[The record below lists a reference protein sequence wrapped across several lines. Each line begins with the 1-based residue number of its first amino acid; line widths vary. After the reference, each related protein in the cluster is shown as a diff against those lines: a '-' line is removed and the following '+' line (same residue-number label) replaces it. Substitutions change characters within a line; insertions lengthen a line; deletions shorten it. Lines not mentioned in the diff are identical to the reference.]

1 MSSEDINR
9 RRTSNCPTL
18 ADEHDWSD
26 ADQVQ
31 QKIDYSIIPR
41 NTSFGSISAHIDNLS
56 ELRHASLD
64 ELKGMTNPKVGNH
77 NTDTAEG
84 FKKYGWFATTTNR
97 LVMGSKD
104 KHSKDEKKSLD
115 ELSKYGSS
123 TSSSALSKKMEKR
136 YGASSSN
143 ISDISLRGSF
153 EEDLADS
160 YNPTQTQLSQSE
172 SVEESILGVDAF
184 RVFSNTV
191 LVEEVSNKPVQ
202 VNVCWRQSFINTK
215 ITLDTLVKD
224 AIFTIVQDIKAE
236 KSIAND
242 IDMISD
248 LSLLVLGKVDYN
260 SPGLRVWLNP
270 DSNFA
275 IYDIKQGDELL
286 LKYTLDIGVVLVS
299 IPARS
304 TKIHL
309 EYNFDFLVS
318 HAIAML
324 RNPDSDTHLDK
335 KERWGLY
342 CPRFGMWLDETKT
355 LFSYNFTTDTIL
367 ELRALVNEFLLR
379 LYLPDFDQKIAI
391 KVLPSL
397 LVSDVMAMVQC
408 QLHNRKLKLYTNGQ
422 YGLFITSTD
431 SWMQPDAVIESYAM
445 AKTESI
451 HFCIQY
457 QFVAIQ
463 TPNENLNIPVDKQ
476 MLVHSMLKKL
486 EQETQNANHESYSLY
501 LPTNEKLKDTEV
513 LWNVIKDI
521 SSTDKLRYRLT
532 SQKALISA
540 LKVESTESNSLVN
553 QTKLDLSMSFLSQ
566 GVYGENTDMSVWDEV
581 LTPDTIQMDVTEPS
595 RILSATLNKLVEK
608 LTEEK
613 GQGTTAYLDFVKT
626 FLLTYQSFTT
636 SEILLQKLND
646 RYAVPNHKNLP
657 WPEFDK
663 FRTTVQLRV
672 CNVLLQW
679 SKKYTWDFVHPQHG
693 QKICKDALY
702 FIDTVLAFEHASMA
716 KQIRKNIFKLSDGSA
731 MSTTNQLLS
740 SWKATV
746 TVRSDP
752 NGTVFGYSAE
762 EIAQQLTMIEEYLFF
777 VIMPSELLG
786 QAWTKKDAITR
797 APGITALTRRFNA
810 VACWVGWAIL
820 DGKTPKLRAE
830 RLGKLIDISQHLLSM
845 GNFSTLMAI
854 IAGINKAAISRLK
867 QTFKE
872 LPAKSAKV

>member
-1 MSSEDINR
+1 MPVLMNSRFDH
-9 RRTSNCPTL
+9 P
-18 ADEHDWSD
+18 
-26 ADQVQ
+26 Q
-31 QKIDYSIIPR
+31 
-41 NTSFGSISAHIDNLS
+41 SAK
-56 ELRHASLD
+56 LD
-64 ELKGMTNPKVGNH
+64 DFQGMTNPKVGNH

-153 EEDLADS
+153 
-160 YNPTQTQLSQSE
+160 
-172 SVEESILGVDAF
+172 VEESILGVDAF

-540 LKVESTESNSLVN
+540 FKVESTESNSVEIEVEVDFSEPLSSIVHYFCRRLGIRYSEFCQLQLVN

-566 GVYGENTDMSVWDEV
+566 GVPFGSKIFVVWK
-581 LTPDTIQMDVTEPS
+581 THPS
-595 RILSATLNKLVEK
+595 
-608 LTEEK
+608 
-613 GQGTTAYLDFVKT
+613 
-626 FLLTYQSFTT
+626 
-636 SEILLQKLND
+636 
-646 RYAVPNHKNLP
+646 KN
-657 WPEFDK
+657 
-663 FRTTVQLRV
+663 
-672 CNVLLQW
+672 
-679 SKKYTWDFVHPQHG
+679 
-693 QKICKDALY
+693 
-702 FIDTVLAFEHASMA
+702 AS
-716 KQIRKNIFKLSDGSA
+716 I
-731 MSTTNQLLS
+731 
-740 SWKATV
+740 
-746 TVRSDP
+746 
-752 NGTVFGYSAE
+752 
-762 EIAQQLTMIEEYLFF
+762 
-777 VIMPSELLG
+777 
-786 QAWTKKDAITR
+786 
-797 APGITALTRRFNA
+797 
-810 VACWVGWAIL
+810 
-820 DGKTPKLRAE
+820 
-830 RLGKLIDISQHLLSM
+830 
-845 GNFSTLMAI
+845 
-854 IAGINKAAISRLK
+854 
-867 QTFKE
+867 
-872 LPAKSAKV
+872 